1 MRIISQ
7 DARFDFPY
15 ELMAVYISPKNNG
28 GASILCRWQADQKAS
43 NILAEYSCEENAFKA
58 LEMLHDAY
66 GKQTV
71 EYEDRICTFET
82 MFRFPSN
89 KELEDKKIESGAVP
103 DIQSNGCDI

>member
-7 DARFDFPY
+7 DARFDLPY
-15 ELMAVYISPKNNG
+15 ELTAVYISPKNNG

-58 LEMLHDAY
+58 LEMLHDAFNRRDIELSD
-66 GKQTV
+66 GKFTH
-71 EYEDRICTFET
+71 YDC

-103 DIQSNGCDI
+103 DIQ

>member
-7 DARFDFPY
+7 DARFDLPY
-15 ELMAVYISPKNNG
+15 ELTAVYISPKNNG